1 MERGSIM
8 EWFKSSVAFGH
19 SGKVDREKGVIHGV
33 SVNTVGEAKGH
44 GVNLEQEFIERV
56 AMLGNAEKNGLK
68 ARFGHP
74 SMCSTAL
81 GTMLGRFRNFRVQGA
96 QVFADLFLSN
106 SAKETPNGDLYNY
119 VLSLAENESDM
130 FGTSIVFTIGE
141 HYQRNELGEKVFES
155 FKEERETFV
164 TCSKLHACD
173 VVDDPAAN
181 PDGLFSGFNQESL
194 ASQVSEFLGTHPEV
208 YEILSSKPE
217 IVNQFLSNY
226 EEYNKRTKE
235 PLKMAKEIEKVEELD
250 TAESVEVV
258 TLEEAIVEEVAEPIA
273 EVVEEKALEEATPA
287 EIVEEVEA
295 KVEAELESVDPVK
308 AFQALAD
315 EHGYE
320 FAKLHSGKSEVDILK
335 AVIVEKDEQ
344 LSKKES
350 GIDAVEFSDGEVKQ
364 KISLA
369 QVRKLKK

>member
-1 MERGSIM
+1 M

-19 SGKVDREKGVIHGV
+19 SGKVDRDKGVIHGV

-44 GVNLEQEFIERV
+44 DVSLEQEFIERV

-81 GTMLGRFRNFRVQGA
+81 GTMLGRFRNFRVQGE

-119 VLSLAENESDM
+119 VLSMAENESDM

-155 FKEERETFV
+155 FNEGQETFV

-226 EEYNKRTKE
+226 EEYNKRKKE
-235 PLKMAKEIEKVEELD
+235 PLEMADEIEKVEELE
-250 TAESVEVV
+250 TAEPVEVEEQ
-258 TLEEAIVEEVAEPIA
+258 EEAIVEEVAEPIA
-273 EVVEEKALEEATPA
+273 EVVEEEATPA
-287 EIVEEVEA
+287 EIVEEVED

-320 FAKLHSGKSEVDILK
+320 FAKLHSGKSEIEILK
-335 AVIVEKDEQ
+335 AVIVEKDKQ
-344 LSKKES
+344 LSKNES
-350 GIDAVEFSDGEVKQ
+350 GIDAVEFSDGEVAPKLSLKEAIAQ
-364 KISLA
+364 KLN
-369 QVRKLKK
+369 K